1 MIKIKHLSNLKLPV
15 RASLSYTVAASLS
28 KAAGLLFTPVFTRL
42 LSQGEYGSYTLYISI
57 IGLCTVICTALTS
70 GGAMYKAY
78 SLFPSDREK
87 ISSAALGLSIAF
99 AIPLSFA
106 VILFGEGMGL
116 PSALAPLIFIQLICD
131 AAIASRLCALRYTY
145 SYKEAAFL
153 TLFCSLGAPIVSL
166 VLLRAFPGELA
177 RALGLLTVSL
187 IAALPTLLSSLR
199 LGVLRPRMWRISAK
213 FSLPMLPGAI
223 TTAVISQADKLILA
237 AYLGK
242 EVLASYSVAHSIGIG
257 LTFITGSLGA
267 ALQPW
272 MIRKLSAGDDRA
284 VSIVLRDICTSLGAL
299 TILVVLLAPEVLLLL
314 TPGSYFSALPAVL
327 PIALA
332 VLPIFTLS
340 SLAIEAIHFSCPLI
354 PALSLTVG
362 ALSNLISNVLLI
374 PSIGYIGAGIS
385 LLIAYSAANICCYL
399 LLRKKAKIGTLLPR
413 SLIFIFF
420 LTASVSL
427 LGAFLYSELFARIV
441 LIPIPVLILLYVWRS
456 AREYL
461 GEIKA

>member
-1 MIKIKHLSNLKLPV
+1 
-15 RASLSYTVAASLS
+15 
-28 KAAGLLFTPVFTRL
+28 
-42 LSQGEYGSYTLYISI
+42 
-57 IGLCTVICTALTS
+57 
-70 GGAMYKAY
+70 
-78 SLFPSDREK
+78 
-87 ISSAALGLSIAF
+87 
-99 AIPLSFA
+99 
-106 VILFGEGMGL
+106 
-116 PSALAPLIFIQLICD
+116 
-131 AAIASRLCALRYTY
+131 
-145 SYKEAAFL
+145 
-153 TLFCSLGAPIVSL
+153 
-166 VLLRAFPGELA
+166 
-177 RALGLLTVSL
+177 
-187 IAALPTLLSSLR
+187 
-199 LGVLRPRMWRISAK
+199 
-213 FSLPMLPGAI
+213 
-223 TTAVISQADKLILA
+223 
-237 AYLGK
+237 
-242 EVLASYSVAHSIGIG
+242 
-257 LTFITGSLGA
+257 
-267 ALQPW
+267 

-413 SLIFIFF
+413 SLILTFF

-441 LIPIPVLILLYVWRS
+441 LIPIPVLILLYAWRS